1 MAEDRRGPARHPPL
15 SLPSARLVPP
25 LRIFLLFFTPLF
37 IFHCFENRV
46 DGLSAGR
53 FLLDGVLPAYL
64 GLSGTQVSITH
75 QAGAW

>member
-1 MAEDRRGPARHPPL
+1 MGLLILLWTYFVALKYA
-15 SLPSARLVPP
+15 SS
-25 LRIFLLFFTPLF
+25 FLLPVFEVQLKFY
-37 IFHCFENRV
+37 CFENSV
-46 DGLSAGR
+46 DNLSAGQ

>member
-25 LRIFLLFFTPLF
+25 LRIPLL

-46 DGLSAGR
+46 DGLSAGQ

-75 QAGAW
+75 QAGAR